1 MSLTCLVGAVVP
13 LLIGEG
19 GKGDITSAKAQLSR
33 GEPAASAAEA
43 MFCCNGPRHYGSRGP
58 LVGEQ
63 ARAEWARNTQGQH
76 WVAAGQ
82 SSPSVRLARGQ
93 ETDIRQL
100 IPRKALFPCFR
111 KNPTH
116 SEANL
121 SSGDG
126 DRVGREVALLLH
138 LAGRE

>member
-1 MSLTCLVGAVVP
+1 MALTYPVGAIVP

-19 GKGDITSAKAQLSR
+19 GEGGVTSAKAQLSR
-33 GEPAASAAEA
+33 GEPAAPAAEA

-58 LVGEQ
+58 LEGEQ
-63 ARAEWARNTQGQH
+63 ARAEWAENTQGQR

-93 ETDIRQL
+93 EADVRQL

-116 SEANL
+116 RV
-121 SSGDG
+121 
-126 DRVGREVALLLH
+126 DRKSVV
-138 LAGRE
+138 